1 MESQDTTATGVVEAP
16 SKPLSQRE
24 QAMQSILQ
32 ASAPVPDAAP
42 EPPEDDTTPATEP
55 ESVTLKIDGTE
66 VLVPREKVHEA
77 GIRALQKESAAD
89 KRLREASE
97 KERSLLAREEELKRM
112 EEALLKQRDQ
122 QADDSGREFV
132 DAVFSDPDAAAGH
145 ISTLTRQ
152 VQGVVEKLDRV
163 EKTEAQRLQ
172 DEQQRLVNH
181 YHSKYGDIASDE
193 VMNFALNQFRRQVA
207 AEDPTL
213 NPMQVVDKAAERVYQ
228 KFNVTPVAPELTDAE
243 KRKLAK
249 ERMPAPARQ
258 ASGRTPPKPEEK
270 PKTPAQVIDEMRLG
284 RGPRAY

>member
-1 MESQDTTATGVVEAP
+1 MEGQDTTATGVVEAP

-32 ASAPVPDAAP
+32 ASAPVP
-42 EPPEDDTTPATEP
+42 EPPEDDNTPAPEP

-97 KERSLLAREEELKRM
+97 KERSLQAREEELKRM
-112 EEALLKQRDQ
+112 EEALLKKRDQ

-152 VQGVVEKLDRV
+152 VQGVVEKLDKV

-181 YHSKYGDIASDE
+181 YHLKYGDIASDE

-213 NPMQVVDKAAERVYQ
+213 NPIQVVDTAAERVYR
-228 KFNVTPVAPELTDAE
+228 KFNVTPAAPELTDAE
-243 KRKLAK
+243 KRKQAK
-249 ERMPAPARQ
+249 ERMPAPAKQ